1 MTPIMTILL
10 NVGLNLEVVFNVGFL
25 TSFLDILDFAV
36 LDHFQHPSILL
47 LFLDSNIG
55 PTY

>member
-1 MTPIMTILL
+1 
-10 NVGLNLEVVFNVGFL
+10 
-25 TSFLDILDFAV
+25 LDFAV

-55 PTY
+55 PTYWRYEGAGVWRE